1 MSIAINTNLNALF
14 AQAADTTASKSQS
27 LAMQRLS
34 TGLRINS
41 AKDDAAGLAIS
52 NRMTSTIKGLS
63 MAIRNANDGIN
74 MAQTADGALS
84 QTTSILQRMRELAVQ
99 ASNASNSADNRAS
112 MQQEVSQLKTQIDQ
126 IAKTTNFNDINL
138 LDGSATKLDLQIGA
152 NQGQTMTMNF
162 DSAQT
167 KDIGVGSIATLTSN
181 ASSTVSK
188 MVSGDLTINGV
199 QVGASLATS
208 DNVSYETTSGDRA
221 SSAIAKAA
229 AINAVS
235 AQSGVTATVNATSV
249 NGSTM
254 TVVASTGTITING
267 VTTASF
273 ATSGTDAGI
282 SRQTVVGAI
291 NNISSQ
297 TGVTAIDTGDM
308 IHGVQLFA
316 KDGRNITLSTTTLS
330 TNATGLA
337 NSTAATYTG
346 TYTLASATN
355 SPITLGS
362 GIGNNVANSGLTI
375 GTYAANTSQVVTT
388 TRATAAIAP
397 TTGTTGLLDGSSLK
411 LNGVVIGAALA
422 SDDMSS
428 DTSSAGSTKSA
439 SAIAIAAAINK
450 STGLTGVSAVAQ
462 ANTITGTSFTAS
474 NFTAIKLNG
483 VTINA
488 NNMTTYTRADVANLV
503 NRYTGQTGVSA
514 SDNGKGIT
522 YTAADGRNIELA
534 VVSAAGNGSAIGLAS
549 ANTNVAVGAT
559 ATTTSAVTTY
569 AQVALQSSNQF
580 TIQSGTSGDA
590 NLNKLGFTVGT
601 FGGSNAGLKIKDIDI
616 STQAGAQSALNS
628 IDAAIKTVSANQS
641 RAGAFLNRLDA
652 VVSNLTTQNTNMTAS
667 RSSILDTDYSTETT
681 NLAKSQIISQAATA
695 MLAQANQSA
704 QSVLSLLK

>member
-1 MSIAINTNLNALF
+1 MPIAINTNLNALF

-254 TVVASTGTITING
+254 TVQASTGTITING

-297 TGVTAIDTGDM
+297 TGVTAVDTGDM

-316 KDGRNITLSTTTLS
+316 KDGRNITLTSTLATAS
-330 TNATGLA
+330 TGLG
-337 NSTAATYTG
+337 NAAATTYTG

-362 GIGNNVANSGLTI
+362 GIGNNIANSGLTI

-388 TRATAAIAP
+388 SRATTAAAP
-397 TTGTTGLLDGSSLK
+397 AAGTTGLLDGSSLK

-428 DTSSAGSTKSA
+428 DTSSAGSTKAA

-462 ANTITGTSFTAS
+462 ANTIVGTTFGAAT
-474 NFTAIKLNG
+474 FTAIKLNG
-483 VTINA
+483 VTINS
-488 NNMTTYTRADVANLV
+488 NNMTNYTRADVANLV

-514 SDNGKGIT
+514 DDNGKGIT
-522 YTAADGRNIELA
+522 YTAADGRNIEMA
-534 VVSAAGNGSAIGLAS
+534 VVATTSTAAKTIGLN
-549 ANTNVAVGAT
+549 ANVVVGAT

-580 TIQSGTSGDA
+580 TVQSGTSGDA